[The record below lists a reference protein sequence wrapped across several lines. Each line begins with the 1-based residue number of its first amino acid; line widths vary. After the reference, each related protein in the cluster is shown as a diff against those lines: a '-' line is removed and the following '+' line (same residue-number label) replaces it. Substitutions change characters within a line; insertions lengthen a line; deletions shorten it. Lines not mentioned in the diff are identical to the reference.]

1 MTKKQTGYH
10 FLNSIKGRII
20 MYVML
25 CTVVIIAV
33 TACINTVVLRD
44 ALKTSEQELLMTEA
58 ESNSDVIDEWLIR
71 QGDIVKTMQN
81 ALEIMDSND
90 KEAIMDFLEV
100 NLANNEDALMYYCC
114 FGYDGGVFPADHSS
128 LDLDPTT
135 RSWWT
140 DAIAKG
146 DLIYTAPYTDFAT
159 GQMIV
164 SIASPFMMG
173 NEQAVVLADITI
185 DSLIEIVQNVS
196 TDESIQTFLLAADGS
211 VVTHENAEYL
221 PKEEGNTILT
231 DKVQIDLSGNSVST
245 FKDYD
250 NVKKYYAV
258 HTVDT
263 TGWQLGITQNTSVIS
278 NKIMNNLILPLITD
292 VILLVLS
299 VILLNLVINIML
311 KPMAEMKHFI
321 KEKVIGAANCKS
333 ANSEVNEIS
342 YLIDELENRVL
353 STINKTQQ
361 ETLRIQDKMSKTN
374 SRVIDMN
381 GNIVEISA
389 TMEETG
395 ASVATQT
402 DSIQNIDANCRDI
415 TKEIDEM
422 AKNTATIAQRA
433 NEIIARVEKIV
444 PELLEDKRNAVQVTE
459 QSRSKLE
466 TAIEDAKVIGQIA
479 EVSQA
484 ISAIAGQTNLLA
496 LNASIEAAR
505 AGEAGKGFAVV
516 ADEIKNLSNTTSD
529 EIGKVNDLTEKVMQS
544 VQALSKECH
553 AIISFLND
561 VVLNDY
567 DKLEKL
573 ADNYKED
580 AAYYAR
586 ISTTLEN
593 NTEGLESS
601 ITSINQLLLTV
612 SESQKELDEAV
623 QSVNDNLQQITYASE
638 SVSKET
644 QEVMDSVVTLQST
657 IEQFHV

>member
-1 MTKKQTGYH
+1 
-10 FLNSIKGRII
+10 
-20 MYVML
+20 
-25 CTVVIIAV
+25 
-33 TACINTVVLRD
+33 
-44 ALKTSEQELLMTEA
+44 
-58 ESNSDVIDEWLIR
+58 
-71 QGDIVKTMQN
+71 
-81 ALEIMDSND
+81 
-90 KEAIMDFLEV
+90 
-100 NLANNEDALMYYCC
+100 
-114 FGYDGGVFPADHSS
+114 
-128 LDLDPTT
+128 
-135 RSWWT
+135 
-140 DAIAKG
+140 
-146 DLIYTAPYTDFAT
+146 
-159 GQMIV
+159 
-164 SIASPFMMG
+164 
-173 NEQAVVLADITI
+173 
-185 DSLIEIVQNVS
+185 
-196 TDESIQTFLLAADGS
+196 
-211 VVTHENAEYL
+211 
-221 PKEEGNTILT
+221 
-231 DKVQIDLSGNSVST
+231 
-245 FKDYD
+245 
-250 NVKKYYAV
+250 
-258 HTVDT
+258 
-263 TGWQLGITQNTSVIS
+263 
-278 NKIMNNLILPLITD
+278 
-292 VILLVLS
+292 
-299 VILLNLVINIML
+299 
-311 KPMAEMKHFI
+311 MAEMKHFV
-321 KEKVIGAANCKS
+321 KEKVIGEANCKS

-415 TKEIDEM
+415 TKEINDM

-444 PELLEDKRNAVQVTE
+444 TELLEDKRNAVQVTE

-580 AAYYAR
+580 ATYYAK

>member
-1 MTKKQTGYH
+1 MAKKQAGYN
-10 FLNSIKGRII
+10 FLGSIKGRII

-33 TACINTVVLRD
+33 TACINTLVLQD

-58 ESNSDVIDEWLIR
+58 ESNSEVIDEWLVR
-71 QGDIVKTMQN
+71 QGDVVRTMQS

-100 NLANNEDALMYYCC
+100 NLANNKDALMYYCC
-114 FGYDGGVFPADHSS
+114 FGYDGGIFPADHSS

-135 RSWWT
+135 RSWWI
-140 DAIAKG
+140 DAIAEG
-146 DLIYTAPYTDFAT
+146 DVIYTAPYTDFAT

-173 NEQAVVLADITI
+173 NEQAVILADITI

-231 DKVQIDLSGNSVST
+231 EKVQIDLSGSGVST

-250 NVKKYYAV
+250 NVKKYYVV
-258 HTVDT
+258 HKVET
-263 TGWQLGITQNTSVIS
+263 TGWQFGITQNTSVIS
-278 NKIMNNLILPLITD
+278 NKIMNNLILPLVTD

-299 VILLNLVINIML
+299 VVLLNVVINMML
-311 KPMAEMKHFI
+311 KPMAEMKHFV
-321 KEKVIGAANCKS
+321 KEKVIGTANCKS
-333 ANSEVNEIS
+333 ANSEVSEIS

-353 STINKTQQ
+353 STIYKTQQ
-361 ETLRIQDKMSKTN
+361 ETRRIQEKMSQTN
-374 SRVIDMN
+374 GRVIDMS

-402 DSIQNIDANCRDI
+402 ESIQNIDVNCQNI
-415 TKEIDEM
+415 TKEINEM
-422 AKNTATIAQRA
+422 AKNTGTIAERA
-433 NEIIARVEKIV
+433 NEIIARVERIV
-444 PELLEDKRNAVQVTE
+444 PELLDDKRNAVKVTE

-505 AGEAGKGFAVV
+505 AGEAGRGFAVV
-516 ADEIKNLSNTTSD
+516 AEEIKNLSNTTSD
-529 EIGKVNDLTEKVMQS
+529 EIGKVNELTEKVMKS
-544 VQALSKECH
+544 VQALSQECH

-561 VVLNDY
+561 VVLKDY

-573 ADNYKED
+573 ADNYKQD
-580 AAYYAR
+580 ATYYAQ

-593 NTEGLESS
+593 NTEGLGSS

-612 SESQKELDEAV
+612 GESQKELDEAV

-657 IEQFHV
+657 IEQFNV